1 MTPEEQPFRGNT
13 YRSPSE
19 LRVWHGAPREEALEP
34 DLPIVDPHHHLWE
47 DNARGRYLLNELVED
62 ISGGHKIEATVFEEC
77 GAMYRSRGPRQMKPV
92 GEIEFVAG
100 VAAMSDSGNYGPT
113 RACAGIVGTA
123 ELKLGDAVQEV
134 LEAQIAAGGG
144 RFRGVR
150 DPVQYDAAIVNAPGQ
165 RRRPPGLLMDPQ
177 FRAGFAR
184 LAPLGLT
191 FDAWLFQPQLPDLID
206 FAGSF
211 PGTTIVLNH
220 FGGPLG
226 VGPYANRRSEMFDA
240 WRHSI
245 RELARRPNVV
255 VKAGGLGMLYCG
267 FDFHLRPTPPTSE
280 EVASVWRPYVE
291 ATIEAFGAER
301 CMFESN
307 FPVDKQSCSYTALWN
322 AFKRIAARYS
332 KDEKAALFSGT
343 AKRVYRLDLTSA

>member
-1 MTPEEQPFRGNT
+1 MTQEEQPFGGNT
-13 YRSPSE
+13 YRSLSE
-19 LRVWHGAPREEALEP
+19 LRAWHGAPREEALEP

-47 DNARGRYLLNELVED
+47 DNRRGRYLLNELIED
-62 ISGGHKIEATVFEEC
+62 ISGGHKIEATVFAEC
-77 GAMYRSRGPRQMKPV
+77 GAMYRSRGPQPMKPV
-92 GEIEFVAG
+92 GETEFVAG
-100 VAAMSDSGNYGPT
+100 VAAMSDSGNYGTT
-113 RACAGIVGTA
+113 RVCAGIVGTA
-123 ELKLGDAVQEV
+123 EPRLGDAVQEV
-134 LEAQIAAGGG
+134 LEAQIATGGG

-165 RRRPPGLLMDPQ
+165 RRRPPGLLLDPQ

-184 LAPLGLT
+184 LALLGLT
-191 FDAWLFQPQLPDLID
+191 FDAWLFQPQLPDLVD
-206 FAGSF
+206 LAGSF

-220 FGGPLG
+220 FGGPLS

-267 FDFHLRPTPPTSE
+267 FDFHLRPKSPASE
-280 EVASVWRPYVE
+280 ELASAWRPYIE
-291 ATIEAFGAER
+291 AVIEAFGAER

-307 FPVDKQSCSYTALWN
+307 FPVDKQSCSYTALWTRSS
-322 AFKRIAARYS
+322 ALRHDFRKTRRPHYS
-332 KDEKAALFSGT
+332 AGLPNGSTG
-343 AKRVYRLDLTSA
+343 